1 MNGMPSRRVQILLLA
16 GLCGCSPI
24 EDLFGGGGG
33 GGGASPFSVRSTRF
47 GVASDARI
55 VIRDHW
61 LIFFAS
67 EATTGDES
75 TDLNGDGD
83 FDDSIA
89 TVVDMLTA
97 RETGLG
103 VAATHAEVVGEE
115 LFFAVDEDQDRR
127 DWNVDGVNDDL
138 VLLHWNATTETLVF
152 VSTLNPIGED
162 PFFVVG
168 DRLYYCDVPETPLVG
183 PNTALTF
190 VTQAAPQTQQ
200 RILNSDLANPLNP
213 ALHALDEGLMFLT
226 LDETTEGRDLDFD
239 GDTTDEFVLALFD
252 TTSPGAFVRVLGL
265 PTASEKSPVRA
276 LNTNPGDWL
285 IGVLVNE
292 DAFGETNLNDPT
304 LFDPAW
310 QPAPCVGLDDADT
323 DDDVLYFLNHA
334 AWIANPF
341 LNAPVNTGL
350 VGREHVLAVRT
361 SPSSPGFV
369 ATVSSEDDEGS
380 CPLNDDEDADD
391 LVVRWT
397 LAQEPVLPFTDPD
410 ELLAISEVP
419 GGTQGATDFASRLV
433 IAVDEA
439 ADGRDHDGFEDED
452 FVILAK
458 LDPSS
463 ANPRWIFDQS
473 AGSDFFVGPTWM
485 RKTDEGDRLLVSM
498 SETVLRLPLNA
509 GDSDLADVVPAFAV
523 ADPLD
528 SGDIDFPGP
537 PVAAVVDE
545 PGITIGGDVAL
556 FRASEIF
563 DDRDWN
569 RDGDK
574 RDVVL
579 LAARL
584 DDLER
589 VRFVATLMN
598 NPVDGSPP
606 LLATAGGNTGTTGA
620 AFVASEAGENRDFN
634 ADGDRDDFVVRWFRF
649 FSLP

>member
-1 MNGMPSRRVQILLLA
+1 MNCTLSRRVLLLLLA
-16 GLCGCSPI
+16 GTCSCS
-24 EDLFGGGGG
+24 DWFGGSSSGGG
-33 GGGASPFSVRSTRF
+33 PSPFTLRSSRF
-47 GVASDARI
+47 GVPSDARI
-55 VIRDHW
+55 VIRGNW

-67 EATTGDES
+67 EATTGNES

-89 TVVDMLTA
+89 TVVDMLTV
-97 RETGLG
+97 RERGLG
-103 VAATHAEVVGEE
+103 VAATHAEVLGQE

-127 DWNVDGVNDDL
+127 DWNLDGVNDDL
-138 VLLHWNATTETLVF
+138 VLLHWNTTSETLVF
-152 VSTLNPIGED
+152 VSTLNPIGAD

-168 DRLYYCDVPETPLVG
+168 DRLYYCDVPETPLNA

-190 VTQAAPQTQQ
+190 VTEAAPQTQQ
-200 RILNSDLANPLNP
+200 RILNSDLANSLSP
-213 ALHALDEGLMFLT
+213 ALHTLDEGLMFLT

-265 PTASEKSPVRA
+265 PIASEEAPVRA
-276 LNTNPGDWL
+276 LNTAAGDWL

-292 DAFGETNLNDPT
+292 DAFGETNLNDPA

-310 QPAPCVGLDDADT
+310 QPAACVGLEDADT
-323 DDDVLYFLNHA
+323 DDDVLFFLNHA

-350 VGREHVLAVRT
+350 VGSEHVLVVRT
-361 SPSSPGFV
+361 SPLSPGYV
-369 ATVSSEDDEGS
+369 ATVSSEDDEGA
-380 CPLNDDEDADD
+380 CALNDDEDADD
-391 LVVRWT
+391 LVVRWV
-397 LAQEPVLPFTDPD
+397 LAQAPVLPFTDPD

-419 GGTQGATDFASRLV
+419 GGTRGATDFASRFV

-452 FVILAK
+452 VVILAK

-485 RKTDEGDRLLVSM
+485 RKTDEGDRLLVAM
-498 SETVLRLPLNA
+498 SEAVLRLPLNA
-509 GDSDLADVVPAFAV
+509 GDSDLADAVPTFGV
-523 ADPLD
+523 ADPLE

-537 PVAAVVDE
+537 PVAVVADE
-545 PGITIGGDVAL
+545 PGIVIGGPIAL
-556 FRASEIF
+556 FRVSEPF

-569 RDGDK
+569 RDGNK
-574 RDVVL
+574 SDVVL

-598 NPVDGSPP
+598 NPGDGSPP
-606 LLATAGGNTGTTGA
+606 LLVTAGGNTGAIGA

-634 ADGDRDDFVVRWFRF
+634 ADGDSDDFVVRWFRF
-649 FSLP
+649 FELP